1 MRAAEYVVGGVI
13 LLAVGFLGWVI
24 GQLIMLVMP

>member
-1 MRAAEYVVGGVI
+1 MKAIEYAFAAAI